1 MSPHR
6 CSPFAGRRG
15 FTLVEFLV
23 AIAIGLVVSLV
34 IGQIFVGSRQSFSSQ
49 EDLARVQENMRSAS
63 QILSRTIRMA
73 GYRNNP
79 GVDPSQ
85 VFPQASTPAING
97 ADNVAT
103 AGFTAGREPD
113 TITVRY
119 QGAGSGAGADGSVVN
134 CLGVAVDFGAMSS
147 NTFAIRENGRGDGKS
162 LFCSTDGGL
171 TWPAANELVPDI
183 EAMQIL
189 YGVDRIGN
197 DTLTVAQDG
206 APDYYVRISNVSDI
220 DQIVSVRV
228 WLLLRSP
235 SLTNAAVDT
244 LVYNLAGV
252 NYGPFNDRYVR
263 RAMFTTI
270 SMRNRNP

>member
-103 AGFTAGREPD
+103 AGFTAGKEPD

-189 YGVDRIGN
+189 YGVDRIGKI
-197 DTLTVAQDG
+197 G
-206 APDYYVRISNVSDI
+206 
-220 DQIVSVRV
+220 
-228 WLLLRSP
+228 
-235 SLTNAAVDT
+235 
-244 LVYNLAGV
+244 
-252 NYGPFNDRYVR
+252 
-263 RAMFTTI
+263 RAHV
-270 SMRNRNP
+270 